1 MIRKILHIAVLP
13 ALAILLSS
21 PAASGYFG
29 AKFEPADEKVYHCAQ
44 AEVRP
49 ASMSV
54 YRVDWDGMEQYVQ
67 ASGYRPKMIM
77 HYITLDPFGF
87 SLLRSS
93 IAEIARQPHGY
104 MAQIGLDFYRHP
116 RNNGTFS
123 RVDITADIAQGTYD
137 ATIRELAQL
146 AGTMKVPIFLRPGFE
161 FGGNGYGQ
169 YASKKYWIKAWK
181 RIVDIFR
188 NENIENVAF
197 VWNTLDAADY
207 IDYYPGDDY
216 VDWWAINVFRNDADN
231 DEFVSA
237 FVKEA
242 ARHKKPVMIA
252 ESTPRYIGSGKGER
266 SWNAWYG
273 PYFKLLSQ
281 YAHIKAF
288 CYINASWRDF
298 HDKSFQHDARI
309 QSHPYVFSNYR
320 KELSDPRYIHS
331 RESSNKER

>member
-1 MIRKILHIAVLP
+1 MVRKMMHIAVLP
-13 ALAILLSS
+13 ALAVFLSS
-21 PAASGYFG
+21 SASSGYFG

-67 ASGYRPKMIM
+67 ASGYRPAMVM

-87 SLLRSS
+87 SLLKSS

-104 MAQIGLDFYRHP
+104 MAQVGLDFYRHL

-169 YASKKYWIKAWK
+169 YASKKYWITAWK
-181 RIVDIFR
+181 RIVTIFR

-197 VWNTLDAADY
+197 VWNTLDAEDY

-216 VDWWAINVFRNDADN
+216 VDWWAINVFRNDAD
-231 DEFVSA
+231 DDAFISA

-242 ARHKKPVMIA
+242 ERRKKPVMIA
-252 ESTPRYIGSGKGER
+252 ESTPRSIGAGQGEE
-266 SWNAWYG
+266 SWNKWYK
-273 PYFKLLSQ
+273 PYFNLLSQ
-281 YAHIKAF
+281 YRHIKAF
-288 CYINASWRDF
+288 CYINASWKNFYDKTFNRDC
-298 HDKSFQHDARI
+298 RI
-309 QSHPYVFSNYR
+309 QINNYVTTKY
-320 KELSDPRYIHS
+320 KTVLSDPQFIHS
-331 RESSNKER
+331 GPRK